1 MNRRE
6 AIARVAL
13 LLGGTVVGGEAFAA
27 GFQLNSN
34 NQASTLFSA
43 EDIKL
48 LHEIGGII
56 LPGLNGKPGAK
67 DADIG
72 AFMAMMVSDCYNPE
86 QQKVFTTGL
95 QKIKTDF
102 KATYGKD
109 FPQGNAPDQLE
120 FLKKLDA
127 GQRATPVPVKTGRR
141 DYLNTDGPPVHYFL
155 MMRQLTILGFCTSEI
170 GATKALRYV
179 EAPGRYDGNV
189 PYKKGEGAWAI

>member
-6 AIARVAL
+6 AISKVAL

-27 GFQLNSN
+27 GFRLHSG
-34 NQASTLFSA
+34 NQASSLFSA
-43 EDIKL
+43 DDIKL

-56 LPGLNGKPGAK
+56 LPSINGKPGAK

-86 QQKVFTTGL
+86 QQKAFTTGL

-102 KATYGKD
+102 KTAYGQE
-109 FPQGNAPDQLE
+109 FLQGKAPDQLE

-127 GQRATPVPVKTGRR
+127 EQRAAPVPAKTGRR
-141 DYLNTDGPPVHYFL
+141 EYLSPDGPPVHYFL